1 MRWTPNMP
9 GARRSPGV
17 RASAF
22 AAARAAACTIAAMAY
37 DQELAERIRQLIGD
51 DPELTEKKMFGGL
64 AFQPQRDTA
73 VAQIVRALGEGG
85 GDLGWRQRKGSGVLP
100 DVPVGRGVEHSPVL
114 AAEQPAVWCRAVLGN
129 VGAQDGHQFP

>member
-1 MRWTPNMP
+1 MWWTPHMP
-9 GARRSPGV
+9 EAPRARRSAPPG
-17 RASAF
+17 F
-22 AAARAAACTIAAMAY
+22 AAARPAACTIAAMAY

-100 DVPVGRGVEHSPVL
+100 DVPVGGGVGHSPVL
-114 AAEQPAVWCRAVLGN
+114 
-129 VGAQDGHQFP
+129 